1 MEEST
6 PWEDLAG
13 LPVPLHR
20 RLDASCHVA
29 ASCPARR
36 RDGNIRNDQPAHFR
50 KVLGQFIQNSVRNE
64 SFESAEQGLMGA
76 DCALV
81 PRKPMVNA

>member
-1 MEEST
+1 MPRVMLRPLALPEGVMETFEMISQHT
-6 PWEDLAG
+6 FG
-13 LPVPLHR
+13 
-20 RLDASCHVA
+20 
-29 ASCPARR
+29 
-36 RDGNIRNDQPAHFR
+36 